1 MHWLELRRNFICGN
15 ETGSPGRAVSL
26 HLARSGSQSENRIRR
41 ILPARGA
48 CHVINK
54 NIDNSV
60 NDSNINDMSSRR
72 KDKSAIGVID
82 HATSDVM
89 QPSCDGINGNDT
101 ASSDTISV
109 TGVEKDP
116 VNISSVKKN
125 VDNSVN
131 DSSDNKVSMKIMD
144 FGLVPPSNVSHV
156 TYSLKG
162 IVGCGIGASQVVSG
176 EVVVAGVSQS
186 LSPPPACSEAEII
199 DALAIR
205 KHSRLSGSSDADSL
219 VFALSL

>member
-1 MHWLELRRNFICGN
+1 
-15 ETGSPGRAVSL
+15 
-26 HLARSGSQSENRIRR
+26 
-41 ILPARGA
+41 
-48 CHVINK
+48 
-54 NIDNSV
+54 
-60 NDSNINDMSSRR
+60 
-72 KDKSAIGVID
+72 
-82 HATSDVM
+82 M

-101 ASSDTISV
+101 ASSNTISV

-125 VDNSVN
+125 VDNNVN

-144 FGLVPPSNVSHV
+144 FGLVPPSNNVSHV
-156 TYSLKG
+156 TYSIKG
-162 IVGCGIGASQVVSG
+162 IVACGIGAGHVVSG
-176 EVVVAGVSQS
+176 EVVVPGVSQS
-186 LSPPPACSEAEII
+186 LSPPRACSEVEIV